1 MITTQTI
8 DQTIARFESQSKDV
22 DDAFE
27 ALEND
32 HQELLDVLAGSNAES
47 LTDDEMDYLLF
58 LFAVIYDS
66 YRKSGPLPNPDLEQI
81 EKTEDSVWEIINDKK
96 DLASVLDHYYEHSAQ
111 HDLIEFI
118 ELSVGPD
125 DENEFELS
133 DSGRTILLAA
143 LLAEVELL
151 GAAA

>member
-58 LFAVIYDS
+58 LFA
-66 YRKSGPLPNPDLEQI
+66 G
-81 EKTEDSVWEIINDKK
+81 
-96 DLASVLDHYYEHSAQ
+96 
-111 HDLIEFI
+111 
-118 ELSVGPD
+118 
-125 DENEFELS
+125 
-133 DSGRTILLAA
+133 
-143 LLAEVELL
+143 
-151 GAAA
+151 

>member
-66 YRKSGPLPNPDLEQI
+66 FRKSGSFPSPNLEGI
-81 EKTEDSVWEIINDKK
+81 EKTEDAVWEVINDKK
-96 DLASVLDHYYEHSAQ
+96 DLASVLDHYYERSPQ

>member
-66 YRKSGPLPNPDLEQI
+66 YRNSGPLPNPDLEQI